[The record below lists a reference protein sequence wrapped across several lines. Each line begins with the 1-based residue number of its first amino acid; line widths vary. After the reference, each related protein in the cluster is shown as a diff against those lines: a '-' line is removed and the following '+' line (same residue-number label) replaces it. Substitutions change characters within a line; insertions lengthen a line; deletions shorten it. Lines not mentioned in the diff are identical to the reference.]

1 MLSSPHPHPSGAAA
15 SKLDAYLRLR
25 RLKNAAL
32 ILLALLAIGSVMV
45 AGGYL
50 QSSSRSANWGFGRE
64 WRCSLPGKGGP
75 VCVKHP
81 VKADN

>member
-1 MLSSPHPHPSGAAA
+1 MVNSPHPSPSGAA

-25 RLKNAAL
+25 RLKNAGL
-32 ILLALLAIGSVMV
+32 LLLALAAVGALVG

-50 QSSSRSANWGFGRE
+50 QSSARTGNWGFGPD

-75 VCVKHP
+75 ICIKHP